1 MHTPEAVTS
10 QDAPAAIGPYSQAI
24 AAGGFL
30 FVSGQLPL
38 PSDGGP
44 MPTEIGEQARASL
57 RNIEAIARARHCTL
71 RDVVKLTVFMTDLSG
86 FGSVNEAMASML
98 TAPYPA
104 RATVE
109 VSALPKSAQIEIEAV
124 LVLPSRKEGTHD

>member
-1 MHTPEAVTS
+1 MSTHKFQAIS
-10 QDAPAAIGPYSQAI
+10 SSNAPTAIGPYSQAI

-38 PSDGGP
+38 SADGTT
-44 MPTEIGEQARASL
+44 MPDDIGAQAQASL
-57 RNIEAIARARHCTL
+57 SNIAAIAQSAGCTL
-71 RDVVKLTVFMTDLSG
+71 KDVVKLTVYMADLSG
-86 FGSVNEAMASML
+86 FATVNDVMAATF

-109 VSALPKSAQIEIEAV
+109 VAALPKAAGIEIEAV
-124 LVLPSRKEGTHD
+124 LALPVCLG